1 MSNDTKLKAQKR
13 DEKGK
18 GAARKLRQ
26 QGRVPAVLYGRD
38 FESVHLSVDGH
49 EVEHLFDSISVDNTI
64 VSLAVDGDKDPYE
77 TLIREIQTHP
87 WRASLLH
94 IDFLRIQE
102 GVAVDVDVP
111 LRLLGIPLG
120 AKSDGGV
127 LEQIIHDIPVRC
139 IPSKIPAAIEVDVS
153 ELNLNEAL
161 HVSDIGLEEGV
172 EIRIAEERTICS
184 VAIPKIIEE
193 VVEEEELAEGE
204 LLEGEEG
211 LEAAT
216 PSEEDGPSGE
226 SVGEGDGDKG

>member
-1 MSNDTKLKAQKR
+1 MSNDTTLNAQKR
-13 DEKGK
+13 DDKAK

-26 QGRVPAVLYGRD
+26 QGSVPAVLYGRELD
-38 FESVHLSVDGH
+38 SVHLSVDAH
-49 EVEHLFDSISVDNTI
+49 EVEHLFHSISVDNTI
-64 VSLAVDGDKDPYE
+64 VKLAVDGDSEPYE

-94 IDFLRIQE
+94 IDFLRIQK

-111 LRLLGIPLG
+111 LRLLGVPLG
-120 AKSDGGV
+120 VKSEGGV
-127 LEQIIHDIPVRC
+127 LEQVIHDIPVRC

-161 HVSDIGLEEGV
+161 HVSDIALEEGV

-193 VVEEEELAEGE
+193 EVEEEELAEGE
-204 LLEGEEG
+204 LPEGEEG
-211 LEAAT
+211 LEEAAAA
-216 PSEEDGPSGE
+216 SEEGGASE
-226 SVGEGDGDKG
+226 AGEGDRDQD